1 MDRID
6 SFNPERLKWC
16 LADRGVTPE
25 ECASDLNISQDTLA
39 GVLNGEVGPTP
50 NQLRALAGYFGRG
63 MLFFL
68 ERGPV
73 DERKVRST
81 QFRTLANQKPKLSHR
96 IKALIER
103 VERQREVFLSLRDE
117 RDDAETP
124 RFDAPDLRRL
134 RPAAAAERARQW
146 LGLGERN
153 CFETLRTA
161 IDARGVLVFRSNGYA
176 GKWQI
181 ARESSIQGFS
191 LYYADAPVIFVRK
204 FASEARQTFTMAHE
218 LGHLLLHRASII
230 DDEADMVAV
239 DGAEQEANA
248 FAGNLLVPDHFLA
261 QISDRDRPA
270 DVSQFEGWLAAPTR
284 SWGASTEVVLR
295 RLMDVGRLSR
305 DTYAAYRR
313 WCSTLAPHQESGG
326 NREWRHREPRHL
338 FGDRYVRLVL
348 DALSAKE
355 ITLNKASSFLDNV
368 KIEDLHQ
375 LERFYAGA

>member
-1 MDRID
+1 MGRID

-16 LADRGVTPE
+16 LADRGVTAE
-25 ECASDLNISQDTLA
+25 QCALDLNISEETLA
-39 GVLNGEVGPTP
+39 DVLNGEGGPTP
-50 NQLRALAGYFGRG
+50 NQLRELANYFGRG

-68 ERGPV
+68 ESGPV
-73 DERKVRST
+73 DERNVRST
-81 QFRTLANQKPKLSHR
+81 QFRTLANQKPELSHR

-124 RFDAPDLRRL
+124 RFDPPDMGRL
-134 RPAAAAERARQW
+134 RPAAAAERTRRW

-161 IDARGVLVFRSNGYA
+161 IDAKGVLVFRSNGYA

-191 LYYADAPVIFVRK
+191 LYYADAPVIFTRK
-204 FASEARQTFTMAHE
+204 FASESRQTFTIAHE
-218 LGHLLLHRASII
+218 LGHLLMHRASVI
-230 DDEADMVAV
+230 DDDADMAAV

-248 FAGNLLVPDHFLA
+248 FAAHLLVPDHFLA
-261 QISDRDRPA
+261 QVLDRDRPS
-270 DVSQFEGWLAAPTR
+270 DVSQFDGWLAASTR

-295 RLMDVGRLSR
+295 RLVDVGRLPR
-305 DTYAAYRR
+305 ETYAAYRG
-313 WCSTLAPHQESGG
+313 WCNTLAPQQESGG

-355 ITLNKASSFLDNV
+355 ITLNKASGFLDNV
-368 KIEDLHQ
+368 KIEDLHH
-375 LERFYAGA
+375 LERFCAGA